1 MELDG
6 TCCFFVGRFRMIV
19 NGLPK
24 FPGFTEFTVSCFL
37 KFHQTVGKLLVETA
51 NICEC
56 GVENG
61 QRTTVDEG

>member
-24 FPGFTEFTVSCFL
+24 FQGFTEFTVSFFL
-37 KFHQTVGKLLVETA
+37 KFHQMVGKLLVETA
-51 NICEC
+51 NI
-56 GVENG
+56 
-61 QRTTVDEG
+61 